1 MTFDGTMTDVPRYFV
16 GNPQTDFEGDIEYVA
31 LYAGESCDLVNDVK
45 PAAVIVRDVVREA
58 EEVVKKLGD

>member
-1 MTFDGTMTDVPRYFV
+1 MVIDGAVTDVPRYFV
-16 GNPQTDFEGDIEYVA
+16 ASPKSDFEGDIEYVA